1 MGNSMEGTL
10 LNNRYRVL
18 ELLGSGG
25 MAVVYKGADTV
36 LHRPVAIKILRE
48 AYASDPAF
56 LARFQREARAAARL
70 DHPNVVTVYDV
81 GQDGNV
87 HYIVM
92 EYVEGEDLKSLIR
105 RTGRLSVEQAVN
117 IAIQI
122 AAGVGHAHKMGI
134 IHCDIKPQ
142 NILITREGGVKVT
155 DFGIA
160 RALSESGLTDPEV
173 VWGSPTYFSPEQA
186 AGERPVPASDVYSIG
201 VVLYEMLAGVPP
213 FQAEKPTALALMHLR
228 EEPQPLSIH
237 NPQVPP
243 QLEWII
249 RKLLAKEP
257 AARYRTAEQLAM
269 VLQEYWNRM
278 TMATG
283 AHPGVVP
290 SPPPPVPGQV
300 EAPPPLLSRPAPP
313 PRPKVPPPHVS
324 QPHVSQPVE
333 TVEPPEARDWLTW
346 FLGAVAVIAVIGL
359 IPLWAL
365 VYRAWI
371 RSERATPPT
380 LETPTATV
388 MLVSVP
394 NVQGLK
400 WEEARSILEAAS
412 LRFTLEEQ
420 KGAAAPE
427 GTIIRQEPVAGQR
440 VPAGSEVRLFIAGKP
455 GTVKVPVL
463 TGVRAEDARTALERA
478 GLQVTERVVWS
489 TQPISTVLAQEP
501 PGDTEVSVGGMVT
514 LTISGGTSVP
524 IPLGT
529 NLGNLV
535 ILEQAEV
542 LQPRVRPGEVFAV
555 SLRWRPLTTIA
566 TRYVVF
572 VHLIGPDGRLI
583 AQEDVEPLRG
593 TRPTDT
599 WVPQMPLWDPHQVTL
614 PSDAPPGTYQVRTGM
629 YPVGQPETR
638 LPVLDPGQASVE
650 ANSILIVRIEVGP

>member
-1 MGNSMEGTL
+1 MEGTL
-10 LNNRYRVL
+10 LNGRYRLL

-25 MAVVYKGADTV
+25 MALVYKGVDTV

-48 AYASDPAF
+48 AYAGDPAF
-56 LARFQREARAAARL
+56 LARFQREARSAARL

-81 GQDGNV
+81 GQDGNL

-105 RTGRLSVEQAVN
+105 RVGRLSVEQAVD
-117 IAIQI
+117 IAYQI
-122 AAGVGHAHKMGI
+122 AAGVGHAHKMNI

-142 NILITREGGVKVT
+142 NVLVTPEGMVKVT

-213 FQAEKPTALALMHLR
+213 FRAEKPTALALMHLR
-228 EEPQPLSIH
+228 EEPQPLSLH

-243 QLEWII
+243 QLEWIV

-257 AARYRTAEQLAM
+257 AARYRTAEQLAV
-269 VLQEYWNRM
+269 VLQEYRTRM
-278 TMATG
+278 TQATG
-283 AHPGVVP
+283 VHATFFP
-290 SPPPPVPGQV
+290 SPPPPSIPGQAAV
-300 EAPPPLLSRPAPP
+300 APPSWPSAPRSP
-313 PRPKVPPPHVS
+313 EPTPSPSVL
-324 QPHVSQPVE
+324 PVAE
-333 TVEPPEARDWLTW
+333 SPEAVSAGPDWLTW
-346 FLGAVAVIAVIGL
+346 FLGAVALIAVVGL

-365 VYRAWI
+365 VYRAWA
-371 RSERATPPT
+371 RSERAAPPV

-388 MLVSVP
+388 ALIPVP
-394 NVQGLK
+394 NVQGLQ
-400 WEEARSILEAAS
+400 WEEARSILEAAG

-427 GTIIRQEPVAGQR
+427 GTVIRQEPPAGQR
-440 VPAGSEVRLFIAGKP
+440 VPAGSEVRLFIAGQR

-463 TGVRAEDARTALERA
+463 VNVRSDQARAALEQA
-478 GLQVTERVVWS
+478 GLQVTEQVVWS

-501 PGDTEVSVGGMVT
+501 PAETEIPVGGVIT
-514 LTISGGTSVP
+514 LTVSGGTAVP
-524 IPLGT
+524 IPIGA

-535 ILEQAEV
+535 VLEQAEV
-542 LQPRVRPGEVFAV
+542 LQARVRPGEVFAI
-555 SLRWRPLTTIA
+555 SLRWRPLTTIS

-593 TRPTDT
+593 TRPTNT
-599 WVPQMPLWDPHQVTL
+599 WVPQMPLWDPHQVAL
-614 PSDAPPGTYQVRTGM
+614 PPDAPPGTYQVRTGM
-629 YPVGQPETR
+629 YPVGQPGNR

-650 ANSILIVRIEVGP
+650 AHSILIVRIEVGP

>member
-1 MGNSMEGTL
+1 MEGTL
-10 LNNRYRVL
+10 LNGRYRLL

-25 MAVVYKGADTV
+25 MAVVYKGVDTV
-36 LHRPVAIKILRE
+36 LHRPVAVKILRE
-48 AYASDPAF
+48 AYAGDPAF

-81 GQDGNV
+81 GQDGNL

-105 RTGRLSVEQAVN
+105 RVGRLSVEQAVD
-117 IAIQI
+117 IAYQM

-142 NILITREGGVKVT
+142 NVLVTSEGMVKVT

-213 FQAEKPTALALMHLR
+213 FRAEKPTALALMHLR
-228 EEPQPLSIH
+228 EEPQPLSLH

-243 QLEWII
+243 QLEWIV

-257 AARYRTAEQLAM
+257 AARYRTAEQLAV
-269 VLQEYWNRM
+269 VLQEYRTRM
-278 TMATG
+278 AQATG
-283 AHPGVVP
+283 VHAAFFPP
-290 SPPPPVPGQV
+290 SPAPPVPGRA
-300 EAPPPLLSRPAPP
+300 EAPPPPWPSAPRPPEPTPP
-313 PRPKVPPPHVS
+313 PSVSPAVEVP
-324 QPHVSQPVE
+324 E
-333 TVEPPEARDWLTW
+333 TVSTGPDWLTW
-346 FLGAVAVIAVIGL
+346 FLGAVAVVAVIGL
-359 IPLWAL
+359 IPLWAM
-365 VYRAWI
+365 VYRAWT
-371 RSERATPPT
+371 RSERAAPPV

-388 MLVSVP
+388 ALVPVP

-400 WEEARSILEAAS
+400 WEEARPILEAAG

-427 GTIIRQEPVAGQR
+427 GTVIRQEPPAGQR

-463 TGVRAEDARTALERA
+463 VNVRSDQARAALEQA
-478 GLQVTERVVWS
+478 GLQVAEQVVWS

-501 PGDTEVSVGGMVT
+501 PPETEVPVGGGVT
-514 LTISGGTSVP
+514 LTVSGGTAVP
-524 IPLGT
+524 IPIGA
-529 NLGNLV
+529 NLGNRV
-535 ILEQAEV
+535 VLEQAEV
-542 LQPRVRPGEVFAV
+542 LQARVRPGEVFAI
-555 SLRWRPLTTIA
+555 SLRWRPLTAIP

-593 TRPTDT
+593 SRPTDT

-614 PSDAPPGTYQVRTGM
+614 PPDAPPGPYQVRVGM
-629 YPVGQPETR
+629 YPVGEPGNR

-650 ANSILIVRIEVGP
+650 AHSILIVRIEVGP

>member
-1 MGNSMEGTL
+1 MEGTL
-10 LNNRYRVL
+10 LNGRYRLL

-25 MAVVYKGADTV
+25 MAVVYKGVDV
-36 LHRPVAIKILRE
+36 ILHRPVAVKILRE
-48 AYASDPAF
+48 AYAGDPAF
-56 LARFQREARAAARL
+56 LARFQREARSAARL

-81 GQDGNV
+81 GQDGNL

-105 RTGRLSVEQAVN
+105 RTGRLSVEQAVD
-117 IAIQI
+117 IAYQI

-142 NILITREGGVKVT
+142 NVLVTSEGMVKVT

-213 FQAEKPTALALMHLR
+213 FRAEKPTALALMHLR
-228 EEPQPLSIH
+228 EEPQPLSLY

-243 QLEWII
+243 QLEWIV

-257 AARYRTAEQLAM
+257 AARYRTAEQLAV
-269 VLQEYWNRM
+269 VLQEYRARM
-278 TMATG
+278 TQATG
-283 AHPGVVP
+283 VHVAFFPPP
-290 SPPPPVPGQV
+290 SPPSTPGRAEV
-300 EAPPPLLSRPAPP
+300 APPPWPSAPRPPEPTPP
-313 PRPKVPPPHVS
+313 PSVS
-324 QPHVSQPVE
+324 PVAE
-333 TVEPPEARDWLTW
+333 VPEAVSTGPDWLTW

-365 VYRAWI
+365 VYRAWT
-371 RSERATPPT
+371 RSERATPPA

-388 MLVSVP
+388 ALVPVP
-394 NVQGLK
+394 NIQGLK
-400 WEEARSILEAAS
+400 WEEARPILEAAG

-420 KGAAAPE
+420 KGAVAPE
-427 GTIIRQEPVAGQR
+427 GTVVRQEPPAGQR

-463 TGVRAEDARTALERA
+463 VNVRSDQARAALEQA
-478 GLQVTERVVWS
+478 GLQVTEQVVWS

-501 PGDTEVSVGGMVT
+501 PPETEIPVGGVIT
-514 LTISGGTSVP
+514 LTVSGGTSVP
-524 IPLGT
+524 IPIGA

-535 ILEQAEV
+535 VLEQAEV
-542 LQPRVRPGEVFAV
+542 LQARVRPGEVFAI
-555 SLRWRPLTTIA
+555 SLRWRPLTAIS

-593 TRPTDT
+593 SRPTDT

-614 PSDAPPGTYQVRTGM
+614 PSDAPSGTYQVRVGM
-629 YPVGQPETR
+629 YPVGQPGNR
-638 LPVLDPGQASVE
+638 LSVLDPGQASVE
-650 ANSILIVRIEVGP
+650 ANSILIVRIEVGF

>member
-1 MGNSMEGTL
+1 MEGTL
-10 LNNRYRVL
+10 LNGRYRLV
-18 ELLGSGG
+18 ELLGAGG
-25 MAVVYKGADTV
+25 MAVVYKGVDTV

-48 AYASDPAF
+48 AYAGDPAF

-81 GQDGNV
+81 GQDGNL

-105 RTGRLSVEQAVN
+105 RVGRLSVEQAVD
-117 IAIQI
+117 IAYQI

-142 NILITREGGVKVT
+142 NILVTAEGVVKVT

-213 FQAEKPTALALMHLR
+213 FRAEKPTALALMHLR
-228 EEPQPLSIH
+228 EEPQPLSLY
-237 NPQVPP
+237 NPHVPP
-243 QLEWII
+243 QLEWIV

-257 AARYRTAEQLAM
+257 AARYRTAEQLAV
-269 VLQEYWNRM
+269 VLQEYRTRM
-278 TMATG
+278 AQATG
-283 AHPGVVP
+283 IHAAFFPP
-290 SPPPPVPGQV
+290 SPPPPAPGRA
-300 EAPPPLLSRPAPP
+300 ETAPPPPPSWSPSPLPPEAAPP
-313 PRPKVPPPHVS
+313 HI
-324 QPHVSQPVE
+324 SQPVE
-333 TVEPPEARDWLTW
+333 ALEQPSGPDWLTW
-346 FLGAVAVIAVIGL
+346 FLGAVAVVAVIGL

-365 VYRAWI
+365 VYRAWT
-371 RSERATPPT
+371 RSERAAPPA

-388 MLVSVP
+388 ALVPVP

-400 WEEARSILEAAS
+400 WEEARSILEAAG
-412 LRFTLEEQ
+412 LRFALEEQ

-427 GTIIRQEPVAGQR
+427 GTVIRQEPPAGQR
-440 VPAGSEVRLFIAGKP
+440 VPAGSEVRLFVAGKP
-455 GTVKVPVL
+455 GTVRVPVL
-463 TGVRAEDARTALERA
+463 VNVRSDQARAALEQA
-478 GLQVTERVVWS
+478 GLQVTEQVVWS

-501 PGDTEVSVGGMVT
+501 PAETEIPVGGVVT
-514 LTISGGTSVP
+514 LTVSGGTAVP
-524 IPLGT
+524 IPIGA
-529 NLGNLV
+529 NLGNLI

-542 LQPRVRPGEVFAV
+542 LQPRVRPGEIFAI
-555 SLRWRPLTTIA
+555 SLRWRALTTIS

-593 TRPTDT
+593 GRPTDT
-599 WVPQMPLWDPHQVTL
+599 WVPQMPLWDPHQVVL
-614 PSDAPPGTYQVRTGM
+614 PPDAPLGTYQVRTGM
-629 YPVGQPETR
+629 YPVGQPGNR

-650 ANSILIVRIEVGP
+650 AHSILVVRIEVGP

>member
-1 MGNSMEGTL
+1 MKGTL
-10 LNNRYRVL
+10 LNGRYRLL

-25 MAVVYKGADTV
+25 MAVVYKGVDTV
-36 LHRPVAIKILRE
+36 LHRPVAVKILRE

-56 LARFQREARAAARL
+56 LARFQREARSAARL

-81 GQDGNV
+81 GQDGNL

-105 RTGRLSVEQAVN
+105 RVGRLSVEQAVD
-117 IAIQI
+117 IAYQI

-142 NILITREGGVKVT
+142 NVLVTSEGMVKVT

-213 FQAEKPTALALMHLR
+213 FRAEKPTALALMHLR
-228 EEPQPLSIH
+228 EEPQPLSLY

-243 QLEWII
+243 QLEWIV

-257 AARYRTAEQLAM
+257 AARYRTAEQLAV
-269 VLQEYWNRM
+269 VLQEYRTRM
-278 TMATG
+278 AQATG
-283 AHPGVVP
+283 VHAAFFPP
-290 SPPPPVPGQV
+290 SPAPPAPGRAEAAPPPWPSAPRPPEPTPPPVPPAV
-300 EAPPPLLSRPAPP
+300 EAPEA
-313 PRPKVPPPHVS
+313 VS
-324 QPHVSQPVE
+324 TGP
-333 TVEPPEARDWLTW
+333 DWLTW
-346 FLGAVAVIAVIGL
+346 FLGAVAVVAVIGL
-359 IPLWAL
+359 IPLWAM
-365 VYRAWI
+365 VYRAWT
-371 RSERATPPT
+371 RSERATPPA

-388 MLVSVP
+388 ALVPVP

-400 WEEARSILEAAS
+400 WEEARSILEAAG

-427 GTIIRQEPVAGQR
+427 GTVIRQEPPAGQR

-463 TGVRAEDARTALERA
+463 VNVRSDQARAALEQA
-478 GLQVTERVVWS
+478 GLQVAEQVVWS

-501 PGDTEVSVGGMVT
+501 PPETEIPVGGVIT
-514 LTISGGTSVP
+514 LTVSGGTAVP
-524 IPLGT
+524 IPIGA

-535 ILEQAEV
+535 VLEQAEV
-542 LQPRVRPGEVFAV
+542 LQARVRPGEVFAI
-555 SLRWRPLTTIA
+555 SLRWRPLTTIS

-593 TRPTDT
+593 SRPTDT
-599 WVPQMPLWDPHQVTL
+599 WVPQMPLWDPHQVAL
-614 PSDAPPGTYQVRTGM
+614 PPDAPPGPYQVRTGM
-629 YPVGQPETR
+629 YPVGEPGNR

-650 ANSILIVRIEVGP
+650 AHSILIVRIEVGP

>member
-1 MGNSMEGTL
+1 MEGTL
-10 LNNRYRVL
+10 LNGRYRLL

-25 MAVVYKGADTV
+25 MAVVYKGVDTV

-48 AYASDPAF
+48 AYAGDPAF
-56 LARFQREARAAARL
+56 LARFQREARSAARL

-81 GQDGNV
+81 GQDGNL

-105 RTGRLSVEQAVN
+105 RVGRLSVEQAVD
-117 IAIQI
+117 IAYQI

-142 NILITREGGVKVT
+142 NVLVTAEGMVKVT

-213 FQAEKPTALALMHLR
+213 FRAEKPTALALMHLR
-228 EEPQPLSIH
+228 EEPQPLSVY

-243 QLEWII
+243 QLEWIV

-257 AARYRTAEQLAM
+257 AARYRTAEQLAV
-269 VLQEYWNRM
+269 VLQEYRTRM
-278 TMATG
+278 TQTTSVHA
-283 AHPGVVP
+283 AFFPP
-290 SPPPPVPGQV
+290 SPPSAPGRAEV
-300 EAPPPLLSRPAPP
+300 PPPPWPSAPRPPEPAPP
-313 PRPKVPPPHVS
+313 PFVPPA
-324 QPHVSQPVE
+324 VE
-333 TVEPPEARDWLTW
+333 AVEPTPTGPDWLTW
-346 FLGAVAVIAVIGL
+346 FLGTVAVIAVVGL

-365 VYRAWI
+365 VYRAWT
-371 RSERATPPT
+371 RSERATPPA

-388 MLVSVP
+388 ALVPVP

-400 WEEARSILEAAS
+400 WEEARPILEAAG
-412 LRFTLEEQ
+412 LRFILEEQ

-427 GTIIRQEPVAGQR
+427 GTVVRQEPPAGQR
-440 VPAGSEVRLFIAGKP
+440 VPAGSEVHLFIAGKR

-463 TGVRAEDARTALERA
+463 VNVRSDQARAALEQA
-478 GLQVTERVVWS
+478 GLQVTEQVVWS

-501 PGDTEVSVGGMVT
+501 PAETEIPVGEVVT
-514 LTISGGTSVP
+514 LTVSGGTAVP
-524 IPLGT
+524 IPIGA
-529 NLGNLV
+529 NLGNLI

-542 LQPRVRPGEVFAV
+542 LQARVRPGEVFAI
-555 SLRWRPLTTIA
+555 SLRWRPLTTIS

-593 TRPTDT
+593 SRPTDT

-614 PSDAPPGTYQVRTGM
+614 PPDAPSGTYQVRTGM
-629 YPVGQPETR
+629 YPVGEPGNR

-650 ANSILIVRIEVGP
+650 AHSILIVRIEVGQ

>member
-1 MGNSMEGTL
+1 MEGTL
-10 LNNRYRVL
+10 LNGRYRLL

-25 MAVVYKGADTV
+25 MAVVYKGVDTV

-48 AYASDPAF
+48 AYAGDPAF
-56 LARFQREARAAARL
+56 LARFQREARSAARL

-81 GQDGNV
+81 GQDGNL

-105 RTGRLSVEQAVN
+105 RVGRLSVEQAVD
-117 IAIQI
+117 IAYQI

-142 NILITREGGVKVT
+142 NVLVTAEGMVKVT

-213 FQAEKPTALALMHLR
+213 FRAEKPTALALMHLR
-228 EEPQPLSIH
+228 EEPQPLSIY

-243 QLEWII
+243 QLEWIV

-257 AARYRTAEQLAM
+257 AARYRTAEQLAV
-269 VLQEYWNRM
+269 VLQEYRVRM
-278 TMATG
+278 TQTTG
-283 AHPGVVP
+283 VHAAFFPP
-290 SPPPPVPGQV
+290 SPPSVPGQIGATPPPWPSVPRPPEPTPPPISPAV
-300 EAPPPLLSRPAPP
+300 EAVEQPAAGP
-313 PRPKVPPPHVS
+313 
-324 QPHVSQPVE
+324 
-333 TVEPPEARDWLTW
+333 DWLTW

-359 IPLWAL
+359 IPLWAM
-365 VYRAWI
+365 VYRAWT
-371 RSERATPPT
+371 RSERATPPV

-388 MLVSVP
+388 ALVPVP

-400 WEEARSILEAAS
+400 WEEARPILEAAG

-427 GTIIRQEPVAGQR
+427 GTVVRQEPPAGQR

-463 TGVRAEDARTALERA
+463 VNVRSDQARMALEQA
-478 GLQVTERVVWS
+478 GLQVAEQAVWS

-501 PGDTEVSVGGMVT
+501 PAETEIPVGGVVT
-514 LTISGGTSVP
+514 
-524 IPLGT
+524 
-529 NLGNLV
+529 
-535 ILEQAEV
+535 
-542 LQPRVRPGEVFAV
+542 
-555 SLRWRPLTTIA
+555 
-566 TRYVVF
+566 
-572 VHLIGPDGRLI
+572 
-583 AQEDVEPLRG
+583 
-593 TRPTDT
+593 
-599 WVPQMPLWDPHQVTL
+599 
-614 PSDAPPGTYQVRTGM
+614 
-629 YPVGQPETR
+629 
-638 LPVLDPGQASVE
+638 
-650 ANSILIVRIEVGP
+650 

>member
-1 MGNSMEGTL
+1 MEGTL
-10 LNNRYRVL
+10 LNGRYRLL

-25 MAVVYKGADTV
+25 MAVVYKGVDTL
-36 LHRPVAIKILRE
+36 LHRPVAVKILRE

-81 GQDGNV
+81 GQDGNL

-105 RTGRLSVEQAVN
+105 RVGRLSVEQAVD
-117 IAIQI
+117 IAYQI
-122 AAGVGHAHKMGI
+122 AAGVGHAHRMGI

-142 NILITREGGVKVT
+142 NILVTAEGVVKVT

-213 FQAEKPTALALMHLR
+213 FRAEKPAALALMHLR
-228 EEPQPLSIH
+228 EEPQPLSLH

-269 VLQEYWNRM
+269 VLQEYRTRM
-278 TMATG
+278 AQATG
-283 AHPGVVP
+283 VHAAFFPPPTPPSAPGRAEAAP
-290 SPPPPVPGQV
+290 PPWPAAPPPPEPVP
-300 EAPPPLLSRPAPP
+300 
-313 PRPKVPPPHVS
+313 
-324 QPHVSQPVE
+324 QPVGAE
-333 TVEPPEARDWLTW
+333 ERAGRDWLTW
-346 FLGAVAVIAVIGL
+346 FLGAVATIAVIGL

-365 VYRAWI
+365 VYQAWT
-371 RSERATPPT
+371 RSERATPPA
-380 LETPTATV
+380 LQTPTATV
-388 MLVSVP
+388 ALVPVP

-400 WEEARSILEAAS
+400 WEEARSILEAAG

-427 GTIIRQEPVAGQR
+427 GTVIRQEPPAGQR
-440 VPAGSEVRLFIAGKP
+440 VPAGSEVRLFIAGRP
-455 GTVKVPVL
+455 GTVKVPALVN
-463 TGVRAEDARTALERA
+463 VRSDLARAALEQA
-478 GLQVTERVVWS
+478 GLQVTEQVVWS

-501 PGDTEVSVGGMVT
+501 SPETEISVGGVIT
-514 LTISGGTSVP
+514 LTVSGGTSVP
-524 IPLGT
+524 IPIGA

-535 ILEQAEV
+535 VLESAEV
-542 LQPRVRPGEVFAV
+542 LQARVRPGEVFAV
-555 SLRWRPLTTIA
+555 SLRWRPLTTIS

-599 WVPQMPLWDPHQVTL
+599 WVPQMPLWDPHQVLL
-614 PSDAPPGTYQVRTGM
+614 PADAPAGTYQVRTGM
-629 YPVGQPETR
+629 YPIGEPGNR

-650 ANSILIVRIEVGP
+650 AHSILIVRIEVGP

>member
-1 MGNSMEGTL
+1 MEGTL
-10 LNNRYRVL
+10 LNGRYRLL
-18 ELLGSGG
+18 EMLGSGG
-25 MAVVYKGADTV
+25 MAVVYKGVDTL

-81 GQDGNV
+81 GQDGNW

-105 RTGRLSVEQAVN
+105 RVGRLSVEQAVD
-117 IAIQI
+117 IAYQI

-142 NILITREGGVKVT
+142 NVLVTSEGLVKVT

-160 RALSESGLTDPEV
+160 RALSETGLTDPEV

-201 VVLYEMLAGVPP
+201 IVLYEMLAGIPP
-213 FQAEKPTALALMHLR
+213 FRAEKPTALALMHLR
-228 EEPQPLSIH
+228 EEPQPLSLY
-237 NPQVPP
+237 NPQVPS
-243 QLEWII
+243 QLEWIV

-257 AARYRTAEQLAM
+257 AARYRTAEQLAV
-269 VLQEYWNRM
+269 VLQEYRARM
-278 TMATG
+278 AQATG
-283 AHPGVVP
+283 VHAAFFPP
-290 SPPPPVPGQV
+290 SPPPPVPGRA
-300 EAPPPLLSRPAPP
+300 EAAPPPWPSAPRQPEPTPP
-313 PRPKVPPPHVS
+313 PSVPLVTEAP
-324 QPHVSQPVE
+324 
-333 TVEPPEARDWLTW
+333 EPASAGHDWLTW

-359 IPLWAL
+359 IPLWAM
-365 VYRAWI
+365 VYRAGI
-371 RSERATPPT
+371 RSERVAPPA

-388 MLVSVP
+388 ALVPVP
-394 NVQGLK
+394 DVQGLK
-400 WEEARSILEAAS
+400 WEGARAILEAAG

-420 KGAAAPE
+420 KGAVAPE
-427 GTIIRQEPVAGQR
+427 GTVIRQEPPAGQR

-455 GTVKVPVL
+455 GTVRVPVL
-463 TGVRAEDARTALERA
+463 VNVRSDQARAALEQA

-501 PGDTEVSVGGMVT
+501 PPETEIPVGEVIT
-514 LTISGGTSVP
+514 LTVSGGTAVP
-524 IPLGT
+524 IPIGA

-535 ILEQAEV
+535 LLEQAEV
-542 LQPRVRPGEVFAV
+542 LQPRVRPGEIFAI
-555 SLRWRPLTTIA
+555 SLRWRPLTTLSN
-566 TRYVVF
+566 RYVVF

-593 TRPTDT
+593 TRPTNT
-599 WVPQMPLWDPHQVTL
+599 WVPQMPLWDPHQVVL

-629 YPVGQPETR
+629 YPVDQPGNR

-650 ANSILIVRIEVGP
+650 AHSILIVRIEVGP